1 MDKSFKVL
9 WQQKK
14 IPKMEDWEAW
24 LEETGLSSLSPLQSP
39 VASPPSPAPF
49 NISDGNGDLSLKK
62 RMMQALKFIKD
73 SESTEQNVLAQVWVP
88 VRQGAKHMLTTCGQ
102 PFVVASS
109 NGVLSQYRNVSST
122 YLFSAGEDEEE
133 GDGDGCGHSHAL
145 VGLPGRVFRQK
156 FPEWSPNV
164 QYYSVNEYPRVAH
177 AQHYNVRGTL
187 ALPVFE
193 PRGQS
198 CVGVV
203 ELVMTTQKINYGPDV
218 DKVCRA
224 LQAVNLRSSDI
235 LDHPQLQIC
244 NEGRQAA
251 LAEILAV
258 LTAVCEA
265 HKLPLAQTWVPC
277 RHRNIINTG
286 GGKKKNC
293 ASFDGSCMGQVC
305 MSTMDSAFYVVD
317 AHMWGFRD
325 ACTEHHL
332 QKGQGL
338 PGKAFASNQPCFSND
353 ISSFSKMQYPLV
365 HYTHLFNLAAAVAIR
380 LRSTHSGNDDYI
392 LEFFL
397 PPDCKDSQKL
407 KIMLNS
413 LSVTMHHEC
422 RSLRMLTDK
431 ELEDEM
437 PLEVL
442 KEFENIDCQNEL
454 PEDMQWRSYNNISR
468 LSPDLQISPG
478 AEFVQCQERKQTVR
492 QDSFQQALQ
501 AGSEGDQNEIQM
513 GQHPIASLPSVSCR
527 QQQPELEE
535 SNLSD
540 LKCHG
545 HESTHADMEISAVF
559 ANDISCSGSFPEHTN
574 IRKGL
579 EKKRGKVEKTISLE
593 VLQQYFAGSLKD
605 AAKNIGVCPTTLKR
619 ICRQHGISRW
629 PSRKIS
635 KVNRSL
641 KKLQGVI
648 ESVKGVGAFK
658 IGNLSTG
665 LVSVAMAPS
674 IVASNTTSDHG
685 KSLPAAV
692 QGAADH
698 DPDMIPPAT
707 NEEVIGTKTSLP
719 GKDCIT
725 PEDFSS
731 SQCQVMSTLGLSVSS
746 GLQSRK
752 PGSTHIFEKTC
763 SVDHAVHVKDVM
775 IDGNTNGNLHQVKN
789 RHDSY
794 VHGATKGI
802 AESRNSE
809 SSEES
814 IGEPSSQ
821 TSQPDLIRSHLN
833 SIEDLADPPTIT
845 AFSRPPASQCHG
857 GGENLTAQLESINNG
872 ETSLHKRQATSSTP
886 KNTHSETAVN
896 HKRKKLPVKFSN
908 IQKPIDFSVQGE
920 CLAEAIQSNSR
931 SLSPQHRCDSRILNL
946 SGMQRDRIIQEGNKS
961 TIFKVTYKQD
971 TVRFRL
977 PLNAGISELRNEVT
991 KRFKLEAGTFDLK
1004 YLDDDFEWVLLACDA
1019 DLHECIDILNF
1030 SGGKAIKLVVG
1041 NTSLNVGSSCES
1053 SGEL

>member
-1 MDKSFKVL
+1 M
-9 WQQKK
+9 
-14 IPKMEDWEAW
+14 
-24 LEETGLSSLSPLQSP
+24 EETSFSSLSPLQSA
-39 VASPPSPAPF
+39 VASPPFPVPF
-49 NISDGNGDLSLKK
+49 NISDGDGDLSLRK
-62 RMMQALKFIKD
+62 RMMQALRYITD
-73 SESTEQNVLAQVWVP
+73 SESTEPNVLAQVWVP

-102 PFVVASS
+102 PFVVASP
-109 NGVLSQYRNVSST
+109 NDVLIQYRTVSST

-133 GDGDGCGHSHAL
+133 GDGDGCGHSPAL
-145 VGLPGRVFRQK
+145 VGLPGRVFRRK
-156 FPEWSPNV
+156 LPEWTPNV

-177 AQHYNVRGTL
+177 AQHYNVQGTL

-193 PRGQS
+193 PQGQS

-203 ELVMTTQKINYGPDV
+203 ELVMTAQKINYGPEM

-224 LQAVNLRSSDI
+224 LQAVNLRSSEI
-235 LDHPQLQIC
+235 LDHPQLQIS

-251 LAEILAV
+251 LDEILAV

-277 RHRNIINTG
+277 RHGNIIATG
-286 GGKKKNC
+286 GGKMKNC

-305 MSTMDSAFYVVD
+305 MSTIDSAFYVVD

-338 PGKAFASNQPCFSND
+338 PGKAFASNQPCFSKD

-365 HYTHLFNLAAAVAIR
+365 HYTRLFNLAAAVAIR
-380 LRSTHSGNDDYI
+380 LRSTHTGNDDYI

-407 KIMLNS
+407 QMLLKS
-413 LSVTMHHEC
+413 LSVTIGHVC

-431 ELEDEM
+431 ELEDEKL
-437 PLEVL
+437 LEVS
-442 KEFENIDCQNEL
+442 KEFENFDCQNEL
-454 PEDMQWRSYNNISR
+454 PEDMQWTSYKNISR
-468 LSPDLQISPG
+468 VSPDLQISPG
-478 AEFVQCQERKQTVR
+478 VELVQCQERRQTVR
-492 QDSFQQALQ
+492 QGSFQQALQ
-501 AGSEGDQNEIQM
+501 VESEGDENESQM
-513 GQHPIASLPSVSCR
+513 GQHPIASLPFVSCQ

-540 LKCHG
+540 LNHHV
-545 HESTHADMEISAVF
+545 HESLSAHVDMKISAVP
-559 ANDISCSGSFPEHTN
+559 ANDTSCSGSLPEHTN

-665 LVSVAMAPS
+665 LVSAAMAPN
-674 IVASNTTSDHG
+674 IVASNTTSDHR
-685 KSLPAAV
+685 KSLPAVV
-692 QGAADH
+692 QSAADH
-698 DPDMIPPAT
+698 DPDMVPPAT
-707 NEEVIGTKTSLP
+707 NEVIGTKTSLP

-725 PEDFSS
+725 PKDFSS
-731 SQCQVMSTLGLSVSS
+731 SQCQVMTTLGMSLSS

-752 PGSTHIFEKTC
+752 PGSTHIFEETC

-775 IDGNTNGNLHQVKN
+775 IDGNTNGNLHQVEN
-789 RHDSY
+789 RHVSY

-802 AESRNSE
+802 SESSNSE
-809 SSEES
+809 SPEES
-814 IGEPSSQ
+814 IGKPSSQ
-821 TSQPDLIRSHLN
+821 TSQPDLIRSSLN

-845 AFSRPPASQCHG
+845 AFCRPPAPQCYG
-857 GGENLTAQLESINNG
+857 GGENLTPQVESINNG
-872 ETSLHKRQATSSTP
+872 ETSLHKRQATSSIP

-896 HKRKKLPVKFSN
+896 HKRKKLPVKSSS
-908 IQKPIDFSVQGE
+908 IQKPIDLSGQGE
-920 CLAEAIQSNSR
+920 CLAEAIQSNSQ

-946 SGMQRDRIIQEGNKS
+946 AGMQRDRIIQEGNKS

-977 PLNAGISELRNEVT
+977 PLNAGISELHDEVT

-1004 YLDDDFEWVLLACDA
+1004 YLDDDHEWVLLACDA

-1030 SGGKAIKLVVG
+1030 SSGKAIKLVVG